1 MCGVGGCVKEVLQ
14 RLILVLYS
22 AIMLVHTQPHTHT
35 HTQLVE
41 LRERATRYKKRA
53 EGVNIRHLLPLTRA
67 DLNYRSDSPSTTLT
81 PSQTTPSSPTP
92 SDSVSCTYS
101 NCHHHI
107 KGDPKQFSMHP
118 FASPALNKPV
128 GDPTSG
134 SMEVQDIEE
143 EKSEE
148 LLQASPPPPKTKPH
162 PPVVTQ
168 PAPLE
173 ADDQSGRV
181 QTPIIQK
188 SFSDYRR
195 HHLDRTTPVA
205 GGLFISPQ
213 KKQPAEVILPYPP
226 HSPKYRRD
234 MRSSAPIS
242 PAPKNTKDESVH
254 VQVSFSQSSGSSSSS
269 IEADPTTKQPLSVPT
284 SSSPYHTRCV
294 PRNRPKSDS
303 VRKLDFKQSQI
314 SSKTVPKSYSYR
326 VQGLTADKTNCDIC
340 GAHLRPPPVSNIG
353 STTAH
358 STTSHP
364 LTTQT
369 SNVRSSFIQSTAS
382 KPYTT
387 QSSNLRP
394 SFVQSTS
401 SKHQTTKSGVTSGL
415 VNGGISSLKKPPVSV
430 SSTQAHTSHRPHSST
445 NYMTRLPPQIGSQSR
460 DYDETSLASL
470 SLSSCSVASDL
481 LRKAQDRRDHFWS
494 QPPHVT
500 AT

>member
-1 MCGVGGCVKEVLQ
+1 MCQGSIYNTSFYHVC
-14 RLILVLYS
+14 
-22 AIMLVHTQPHTHT
+22 TNTHT
-35 HTQLVE
+35 LIQLVE

-53 EGVNIRHLLPLTRA
+53 EGVNIRHLLPLTQS
-67 DLNYRSDSPSTTLT
+67 DLTYRSDSPCTTLT
-81 PSQTTPSSPTP
+81 PSQTTSSSPIP
-92 SDSVSCTYS
+92 SDIVSCTYS
-101 NCHHHI
+101 DCPYHV
-107 KGDPKQFSMHP
+107 KGHPKQSSTHP

-128 GDPTSG
+128 GDPTSDG
-134 SMEVQDIEE
+134 LEVQDIEE

-148 LLQASPPPPKTKPH
+148 LHQASQPPPKTKPH
-162 PPVVTQ
+162 PPIVAQ
-168 PAPLE
+168 PTPLE

-195 HHLDRTTPVA
+195 HHLDCTTPVA
-205 GGLFISPQ
+205 GGLFMSPQ

-226 HSPKYRRD
+226 RSPKYRRD

-242 PAPKNTKDESVH
+242 PAPKNTKDESIQVE
-254 VQVSFSQSSGSSSSS
+254 VSFSQSSGSSSPSVG
-269 IEADPTTKQPLSVPT
+269 ADPTTKRPQSVPT
-284 SSSPYHTRCV
+284 SSSPYHTQCV
-294 PRNRPKSDS
+294 PKSRPKSDS
-303 VRKLDFKQSQI
+303 VRKLDFKQSQTKVP

-326 VQGLTADKTNCDIC
+326 VQGLTTSKTNCEIC
-340 GAHLRPPPVSNIG
+340 GAHLKPPLVSNLG

-358 STTSHP
+358 NTTTKL

-369 SNVRSSFIQSTAS
+369 SNNRPSFVQSTTS

-387 QSSNLRP
+387 QASNIRP
-394 SFVQSTS
+394 SFVHSTS

-415 VNGGISSLKKPPVSV
+415 VNGGISSLKKPQVSV
-430 SSTQAHTSHRPHSST
+430 SSTQVHTSQRPHSST
-445 NYMTRLPPQIGSQSR
+445 NYMTRLPPQIESQSR
-460 DYDETSLASL
+460 DFDETSLASL

-481 LRKAQDRRDHFWS
+481 LRKAQERRDHFWS